1 MEKKEKS
8 YKCWYK
14 YCKLEKVKDSEAI
27 KIGNKRYHKNCYYDH
42 EDIRKA
48 RELYVE
54 HIQQDVVM
62 TTLNSA
68 INNIIVQKKVLPEF
82 LLFTIEYIIRNK
94 LPVNYPYGLYY
105 KVADYRIKK
114 AFEEQTIINNT
125 NLEIFS

>member
-1 MEKKEKS
+1 
-8 YKCWYK
+8 
-14 YCKLEKVKDSEAI
+14 
-27 KIGNKRYHKNCYYDH
+27 
-42 EDIRKA
+42 
-48 RELYVE
+48 
-54 HIQQDVVM
+54 M